1 MRELAPYLRL
11 ITAYRGRLVLGAVLM
26 FATAVS
32 GIGLLALSGWF
43 ITATAVTGALMAA
56 GIAASLEIYVPGG
69 GIRAFAVTRTVAR
82 YFERIFNHDSVLRLL
97 RDLRS
102 QVFAGLAALPP
113 AAMGRL
119 RSGELLNRLTTD
131 IDRLDGLYLRALAP
145 PVVALLAVLLVMAL
159 LAIGS
164 PLIALVAGAVL
175 LVLGLV
181 TLGLAWLA
189 GEQLTQRLAEAS
201 AQLRASTVDHL
212 NGMAELTA
220 FASLGYH
227 RDQVL
232 DFDRQARDQDAR
244 LAKRLAAGEA
254 IIHGGV
260 QMTAVGVLLSALTLF
275 QNGAIGGAV
284 AVMMPL
290 AVLALLE
297 PLGVLP
303 GAGLHLARARASARR
318 LQNTAQPEAKP
329 VPNAPAALT
338 QAPQVTLSKVT
349 IERGAGARVVSKLSL
364 SIAAGECVGIIGPS
378 GCGKSTLAGLIARQ
392 IDAKAGQVHLDE
404 QVLSTIALDSL
415 YASLGYLTQQTDLFS
430 GTISAN
436 LRIAQPH
443 ADDTAAWQALRS
455 VALDEFV
462 AACPDG
468 LDTWIGESGTAL
480 SSGQAR
486 RLALARIILRNPPL
500 VILDEPLSGLDTDTA
515 AVVRTHLITWL
526 KGRTA
531 LVLGHDWASL
541 PSVNRAFSLRAGVL
555 QSV

>member
-1 MRELAPYLRL
+1 MRELAPYLHL

-26 FATAVS
+26 FATAAS
-32 GIGLLALSGWF
+32 GVGLLALSGWF

-102 QVFAGLAALPP
+102 QTFAGLAALPP

-145 PVVALLAVLLVMAL
+145 PAVALLALLLVMAL

-164 PLIALVAGAVL
+164 PLVALIAGTAL
-175 LVLGLV
+175 LLLGLI

-189 GEQLTQRLAEAS
+189 GEQLTQRLAQAS

-212 NGMAELTA
+212 NGLAELTA

-232 DFDRQARDQDAR
+232 AFDRQARDHDVR

-254 IIHGGV
+254 VIHGGV
-260 QMTAVGVLLSALTLF
+260 QITAVGVLLSALTLF
-275 QNGAIGGAV
+275 QTGEIGGAV

-303 GAGLHLARARASARR
+303 GAGLHLARALASARR
-318 LQNTAQPEAKP
+318 LKQTVESGPP
-329 VPNAPAALT
+329 PIPNAAPALT
-338 QAPQVTLSKVT
+338 QAPRVALSQVT
-349 IERGAGARVVSKLSL
+349 IERGAGARVVNELSL
-364 SIAAGECVGIIGPS
+364 TIAAGECVGIIGPS
-378 GCGKSTLAGLIARQ
+378 GCGKSTLAGLITRQ
-392 IDAKAGQVHLDE
+392 IDARAGQVHIDQQPLD
-404 QVLSTIALDSL
+404 TIPLDSL

-430 GTISAN
+430 GTIGAN
-436 LRIAQPH
+436 LRIAQPDV
-443 ADDTAAWQALRS
+443 DDTSAWQALRS
-455 VALDEFV
+455 VALDRFV

-486 RLALARIILRNPPL
+486 RLALARIILRNPAL
-500 VILDEPLSGLDTDTA
+500 VILDEPLSGLDADTA
-515 AVVRTHLITWL
+515 AVVRAHLTTWL
-526 KGRTA
+526 SGRTA

-541 PSVNRAFSLRAGVL
+541 PSVNRAFNLRAGL
-555 QSV
+555 LETA